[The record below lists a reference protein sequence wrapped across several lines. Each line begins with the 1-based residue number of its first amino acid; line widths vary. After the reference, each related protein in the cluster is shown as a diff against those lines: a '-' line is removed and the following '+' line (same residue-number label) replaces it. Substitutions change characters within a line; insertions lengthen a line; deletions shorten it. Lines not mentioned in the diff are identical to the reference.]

1 MDKLTRRSF
10 LKTAGL
16 ATGAAAVVGTP
27 GLAAATA
34 AAEAPPAVV
43 DPAAPPP
50 RELVV
55 AYVRDAGRGEVTV
68 LWGEEET
75 TYRDRALA
83 RRLQKAARIVGAR
96 R

>member
-16 ATGAAAVVGTP
+16 ATGAAAVAATP
-27 GLAAATA
+27 GLSAASA
-34 AAEAPPAVV
+34 AAEEQPTVIEPT
-43 DPAAPPP
+43 APPP
-50 RELVV
+50 PELVV

-68 LWGEEET
+68 LWGENET

-83 RRLQKAARIVGAR
+83 KRLQKAARIVGAR
-96 R
+96 D